1 MLILKTMLLGKIESF
16 KEAQSNGYWYLTD
29 ALILA
34 SLAAID
40 SLLAGDKTGYNNIKE
55 INNSYKFLTYE
66 MIIKALSSCNKLDEK
81 YNENIKTTYKD
92 LKQNNIHKFHSL
104 SNYALRQANN
114 TVNKY
119 KDISV
124 YDSANIKL
132 DGRFT
137 VAISSQYLDMFGM
150 E

>member
-1 MLILKTMLLGKIESF
+1 MLILKTILLGKIESF

-29 ALILA
+29 AIVLA

-40 SLLAGDKTGYNNIKE
+40 SLLSGDKTGYDKLKDLNR
-55 INNSYKFLTYE
+55 SYKDLTYN
-66 MIIKALSSCNKLDEK
+66 MIVKAISSCNKLDEN
-81 YNENIKTTYKD
+81 YNENIVIAYKG
-92 LKQNNIHKFHSL
+92 LKQNNIYRFHTV

-114 TVNKY
+114 TVKKY
-119 KDISV
+119 KNISV
-124 YDSANIKL
+124 YDNANVNL

-137 VAISSQYLDMFGM
+137 VAVSSQYLDMFNL